1 MRCNNCLHLEEDRAI
16 RQMFLAPLGK
26 GHGVNAGGEAGQPQG
41 IRAEMLCECLV

>member
-1 MRCNNCLHLEEDRAI
+1 MRCNNCSLLEEDREI
-16 RQMFLAPLGK
+16 KQIISSPLGK